1 MDFHND
7 CSCLDRLPFFS
18 LFSLLLFLSDRKSIR
33 FWDFFTSSEPC
44 NKISKNAKSA
54 CLKCSMTWT
63 CWAAISNASHHSR
76 INMCLSIFPQLTL
89 VVQLF
94 LFLISIVFFS
104 WSKLAEIHKTFHSKR
119 VTIIMSWR
127 VNKSTTKLKRTKYK
141 THIHYFPSNNVQ
153 NRKIPTTET
162 KQNVKQTKCTTW
174 NLLWGNLS
182 LFQREI
188 ICFISRTL
196 CTCECLTY
204 FQWACIVRCRF
215 LVYYYNRVL
224 CIRLES
230 TILWMQHM
238 HFGIPYLVQQFIVVV
253 KISCGCVMS
262 LWFFFSVHSTFC
274 FVCVF
279 FLYFF
284 FCMHQHTNSVQNPK
298 DSRSAF
304 LFLLAFEATKIL

>member
-1 MDFHND
+1 MFYDMDMLSCNFKCITLLADKYVFVHFSAVGFS
-7 CSCLDRLPFFS
+7 CSIVF
-18 LFSLLLFLSDRKSIR
+18 
-33 FWDFFTSSEPC
+33 
-44 NKISKNAKSA
+44 
-54 CLKCSMTWT
+54 
-63 CWAAISNASHHSR
+63 
-76 INMCLSIFPQLTL
+76 
-89 VVQLF
+89 
-94 LFLISIVFFS
+94 FLISIVFFS
-104 WSKLAEIHKTFHSKR
+104 WSKLAEVYKTFHSKR

-141 THIHYFPSNNVQ
+141 THIHHFPSNNAK
-153 NRKIPTTET
+153 NRKIPTRET

-204 FQWACIVRCRF
+204 FQWACIVRYRF
-215 LVYYYNRVL
+215 LVYYYRVL

-253 KISCGCVMS
+253 EISCGCVMS
-262 LWFFFSVHSTFC
+262 LWFFFLCSFNFLFC
-274 FVCVF
+274 LCF
-279 FLYFF
+279 FPLFF
-284 FCMHQHTNSVQNPK
+284 FFFFYMHQHTNSVQNPK
-298 DSRSAF
+298 DSRSVF